1 MRSRALVALTLV
13 KLCKGGRCSYLR
25 TPGCAAE
32 PPAKLSPSGLRKF
45 SAACMNPKA
54 FIDDAPMGEE
64 AFVFGGFRLLSA
76 QRLLLEDE
84 KPVHSAAVSWMCYS
98 RSFKTQATHFTRINV
113 FSANFRADDSAAST
127 AGGSPSVAVPL
138 ELVRERAELKALR
151 ELNAADYYCAM
162 SELV

>member
-32 PPAKLSPSGLRKF
+32 PRAKLSLSGLRKF
-45 SAACMNPKA
+45 SAACMDPKA

-64 AFVFGGFRLLSA
+64 AFVFGGFRLLPA

-84 KPVHSAAVSWMCYS
+84 KPVHLGS
-98 RSFKTQATHFTRINV
+98 RKLDVLFALVQNAGDTLHKDQRF
-113 FSANFRADDSAAST
+113 FRQLQ
-127 AGGSPSVAVPL
+127 G
-138 ELVRERAELKALR
+138 R
-151 ELNAADYYCAM
+151 
-162 SELV
+162 